1 MGKKEKDK
9 LTKKTPEVF
18 TSRRF
23 FFWSELFV
31 SIAVTF
37 AVTATLTVFVIS
49 MVNDALALYK
59 DMQEAQVS
67 ASNSR
72 ELAERLGSAGIIDH
86 PWLFSLYAR
95 IKGEGEFITEDEV
108 NVSSDMDYRQLLRA
122 FTASKKRT
130 IVRVS
135 VPNGATTDEIIDLL
149 VEKGLGSR
157 EGFVEVINNYPFE
170 YDFIGLLSSKE
181 GRRYRLDGYLYP
193 DTYDFYT
200 GRSEA
205 YYIYKLLD
213 RFVAVTESVRGGITD
228 AELDEILIIAS
239 MVQSSTVR
247 VGQYEYMSRVFYNR
261 LNNRE
266 DYPFLNCPATSV
278 YGMSGRGGVYKG
290 IATEEMINA
299 DTPYNTFKNEG
310 LPPGAVCNPNI
321 SAIICALRPANS
333 GYKYFV
339 TDPRGEAL
347 FASSKKEHEKN
358 CKTVE
363 SSG

>member
-1 MGKKEKDK
+1 MGKKEN

-37 AVTATLTVFVIS
+37 AVTAIVTVFVIS

-59 DMQEAQVS
+59 DEREAHVS
-67 ASNSR
+67 ASNPS
-72 ELAERLGSAGIIDH
+72 ELAEKLGNAGIVDH
-86 PWLFSLYAR
+86 PWLFSLYAN
-95 IKGEGEFITEDEV
+95 IKGNGEFITEKEV
-108 NVSSDMDYRQLLRA
+108 SVNSDMDYRQLLRA
-122 FTASKKRT
+122 FTASPKRT
-130 IVRVS
+130 IVRIN

-149 VEKGLGSR
+149 VGRGLGSR
-157 EGFVEVINNYPFE
+157 EGFVEAINNFPFE
-170 YDFIGLLSSKE
+170 YDFIELLSSKE

-213 RFVAVTESVRGGITD
+213 RFVAVTESVREGISN

-239 MVQSSTVR
+239 MVQSSTAR

-290 IATEEMINA
+290 RATEEIMNA

-310 LPPGAVCNPNI
+310 LPPGAVCNPNV
-321 SAIICALRPANS
+321 SAIICALRPANC

-339 TDPRGEAL
+339 TDSKGEAV
-347 FASSKKEHEKN
+347 FASSKKEHEEN
-358 CKTVE
+358 CRTVE
-363 SSG
+363 NSG